1 MASPVRAQTADE
13 NPDRDTF
20 TIGAG
25 GAITPSYDGSDD
37 YKFTPIAAIRGKV
50 SGFSFTTVGPQLF
63 VDVIPDRAS
72 DALNFQLGPVAG
84 VRFDRTRKIRD
95 PQVKRLGK
103 FGTPIEL
110 GGYVGL
116 SKTGLITSDYDTLS
130 ASVAYVHDVAGK
142 HDSYVITPSVSYGT
156 PLSKAIYVGISA
168 SANYVGS
175 KYAQRYFGITPEGA
189 VASGLPTYNL
199 DHGWKDVSFGAL
211 ANYAL
216 SGDLR
221 RGFSVFAIG
230 NYSRLMGDF
239 KRSPIVSVAGRPGQW
254 FGGLGLAY
262 TF

>member
-1 MASPVRAQTADE
+1 MASPVLAQTTDA

-25 GAITPSYDGSDD
+25 GAITPSYEGSDE
-37 YKFTPIAAIRGKV
+37 YKFTPIAAVRGKV

-63 VDVIPDRAS
+63 VDVIPDRTS
-72 DALNFQLGPVAG
+72 DELNFQLGPVGG

-95 PQVKRLGK
+95 PQVERLGK

-130 ASVAYVHDVAGK
+130 ASVAYVHDVNNK
-142 HDSYVITPSVSYGT
+142 HDSYVITPSVNYGT
-156 PLSKAIYVGISA
+156 PLSKAMYIGISA

-175 KYAQRYFGITPEGA
+175 KYAQRYFGVTPAGA
-189 VASGLPTYNL
+189 LASGLPGYKL
-199 DHGWKDVSFGAL
+199 DKGWKDVNFGAL

-221 RGFSVFAIG
+221 HGVSVFAVG
-230 NYSRLMGDF
+230 NYSRLLGDF
-239 KRSPIVSVAGRPGQW
+239 KRSPIVSIAGKPGQW